1 MLQYNF
7 LDNHRIITGNSINS
21 KDNVVVVLEKMQ
33 QMLHATDMRCCVVN
47 VVFNGMY
54 ILTKVHIHLQLH

>member
-21 KDNVVVVLEKMQ
+21 KDNVVVMS
-33 QMLHATDMRCCVVN
+33 
-47 VVFNGMY
+47 
-54 ILTKVHIHLQLH
+54 